1 MEKIHEQIL
10 GIPEEPKNFTTFAEF
25 TPYERQ
31 MIMAELYHN
40 AWYDQERFEEMYD
53 LYNKWSSKPLTE
65 RKFILPQK
73 INDDEEQIR
82 DFPELYPKS

>member
-1 MEKIHEQIL
+1 MTNNIEDIL
-10 GIPEEPKNFTTFAEF
+10 GKPSEPSNFSTFGDF

-53 LYNKWSSKPLTE
+53 LYN
-65 RKFILPQK
+65 
-73 INDDEEQIR
+73 
-82 DFPELYPKS
+82 